1 MASII
6 KRKKKY
12 SVVYSYFDE
21 NGKKHQKW
29 ETFDNNAEAKKRKAE
44 IECELENGTFTIPT
58 AKTVN
63 DLLDEYFAIYG
74 VNNWAMSTYESRRN
88 LMSNYVRPLIGEMQL
103 SVLNTRVM
111 DQFYRSLQKVKSVV
125 VNHVQPKNDYLTA
138 HTIREIHKILRN
150 AFNQAVK
157 WELIPKNPAVNA
169 TLPKEEHVP
178 RNIWTAETLF
188 KALDVCDDD
197 MLKLALN
204 LAFSCS
210 LRMGEMLA
218 LT

>member
-1 MASII
+1 M
-6 KRKKKY
+6 
-12 SVVYSYFDE
+12 
-21 NGKKHQKW
+21 
-29 ETFDNNAEAKKRKAE
+29 
-44 IECELENGTFTIPT
+44 
-58 AKTVN
+58 
-63 DLLDEYFAIYG
+63 
-74 VNNWAMSTYESRRN
+74 
-88 LMSNYVRPLIGEMQL
+88 
-103 SVLNTRVM
+103 LNTRVM